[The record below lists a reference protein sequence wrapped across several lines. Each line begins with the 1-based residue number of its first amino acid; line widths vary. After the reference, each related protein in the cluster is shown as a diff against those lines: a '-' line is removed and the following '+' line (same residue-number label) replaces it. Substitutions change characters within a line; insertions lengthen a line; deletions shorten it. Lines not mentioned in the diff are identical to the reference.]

1 MFSLQVVDRCEACLE
16 KGGHVVLEL
25 VNGVPICPC
34 CKQHRPQDKPQAEL
48 ARLRSD
54 RSLQDTC
61 TGGKYKASG
70 EG

>member
-1 MFSLQVVDRCEACLE
+1 MFSLQVVDRCEAFLE
-16 KGGHVVLEL
+16 KGGYVVLES
-25 VNGVPICPC
+25 VNGVPVCLR
-34 CKQHRPQDKPQAEL
+34 CKQHRPQDKPQADP

-61 TGGKYKASG
+61 TGGKHKASG